1 MQDNVISRTMNLF
14 TNLIWKLFIS
24 KNLSVKEA
32 QETAETAIWLCE
44 LIFFSTGHFEGQT
57 EVQLNS
63 W

>member
-32 QETAETAIWLCE
+32 QETAETTIWLCE